1 MIKRSGL
8 RTDLEL
14 LVNDAILLGKPVDAV
29 VALAHPADGA
39 ADSVGGE
46 ASGHAAGG
54 LVHRG
59 EVDLDEAWSL
69 ADRILLEALHF
80 LGMYMSTYS
89 PASFC
94 MVQVGFCFS
103 LVEVNQAIKAWWME
117 AW

>member
-1 MIKRSGL
+1 MIKRSGH

-59 EVDLDEAWSL
+59 EVDLENKGDRSEGAVCQKKSIATRNLKSKIERSL
-69 ADRILLEALHF
+69 
-80 LGMYMSTYS
+80 
-89 PASFC
+89 
-94 MVQVGFCFS
+94 
-103 LVEVNQAIKAWWME
+103 KA
-117 AW
+117 